1 MSCLRVILL
10 CEWCQRVPV
19 GVDHCCAQL
28 GHGQVCAACQTIIEN
43 KGALMRLPD
52 AIERE
57 IQQLE
62 IAEERRGGQ
71 HACVPRLRD
80 LRWAIEKHLRE
91 LNGEDMRPSP
101 TKRISR

>member
-1 MSCLRVILL
+1 
-10 CEWCQRVPV
+10 
-19 GVDHCCAQL
+19 
-28 GHGQVCAACQTIIEN
+28 
-43 KGALMRLPD
+43 MRLPN

-91 LNGEDMRPSP
+91 LNGEDMRPNP
-101 TKRISR
+101 TSWTAKDDCTFLKRLSANLVKSTSHDGNKLP